1 MILEIYSAKIC
12 SSLTHTDSYPPLH
25 PKVFNTPATSEEL
38 PEKSSQSTASDRH
51 QSTGNELSESETF
64 EKMNQHLAY
73 LEALSFNCGACQ
85 KLGLDYRAHLVH
97 HTKPSSQSAGKFAAA
112 AFGLYR
118 PLEITF

>member
-1 MILEIYSAKIC
+1 MLHISGSNHEQT
-12 SSLTHTDSYPPLH
+12 THPYPS
-25 PKVFNTPATSEEL
+25 KVFNTPATSEEL

-64 EKMNQHLAY
+64 EKMNQHLAH

-97 HTKPSSQSAGKFAAA
+97 HTKPSSHTSQ
-112 AFGLYR
+112 L
-118 PLEITF
+118 LT